1 MAPGSAVNEA
11 RFEAGRVM
19 AKRLDLREFLLLLP
33 VALLLGGCGGVS
45 GPAPT
50 STGSP
55 ATEGSGAEAPDSVND
70 VVSDQFPGELGGV
83 GGDES
88 PAFAAIAIRNAA
100 ESPAAVTVLFA
111 ADGVQ
116 VHIAYVR
123 VLPGTIVQV
132 SSPAPAN
139 RIQINAVTDDGAI
152 VLNRTFALG
161 VDYELDE
168 MIEFIL
174 EPNEG
179 DHTDDGSADP
189 GDGFAPPVFRVIS
202 VEIEGAVT
210 AIGSTVRVQW
220 EDEGGSPQSTVAFH
234 LRSLSDVDSS
244 SRGVQVSPQV
254 ALALDGINDEIRLVL
269 SGIAA
274 GEYELLAV
282 VRDGTYQA
290 SVVAVPQM
298 TLFRDPLNAP
308 PTIRLLTPAQA
319 ITTSAANA
327 FDVCWDDADSDSSAV
342 VSLSLF
348 RVMPSG
354 ESVSYALAGPL
365 PEDPDGAADCV
376 RVIPSQ
382 VIPGVYDLVATISDG
397 VLSGV
402 DRRERWIEIRGTE
415 TDHPPTLTLLAPA
428 ANVVT
433 ARGGAVSVSW
443 HDDDSDS
450 SAIISLMLDPD
461 LSGDAL
467 DGNEVLL
474 VSALAEDPDGA
485 GNDDIRIGFPIG
497 IAAGEYR
504 LAGTIWDGRTSA
516 VSFAA
521 GRISITDGGS
531 DGQSESPGVDAV
543 WPLVDQRLRDG
554 YGLTFGAR
562 FSNVASGDIGVRYFL
577 KGVLAG
583 ETWSVDLLPV
593 STVLRNGSAFTWT
606 ADLSRISIPDEVR
619 ARGLEVR
626 VQLYDGDRLVASDS
640 APGAVFI
647 RRELV
652 PLGIGGV
659 LPDCDAH
666 NGVPADARI
675 EFGWV
680 SGGSA
685 VHDPANIVRF
695 WLAKDG
701 VWPPPLDDDRTHRI
715 ILLGAEQPG
724 VVFNEAVPWEA
735 LTGMDPGLYTLIAE
749 IHDPQFGE
757 IIHAFTDRR
766 IEICAVGRQGGG
778 GLP

>member
-1 MAPGSAVNEA
+1 
-11 RFEAGRVM
+11 M
-19 AKRLDLREFLLLLP
+19 AKRPGLRGFLLLLSA
-33 VALLLGGCGGVS
+33 ALLLGGCGGGIS
-45 GPAPT
+45 DPAPT

-55 ATEGSGAEAPDSVND
+55 AAEGSDTNAPDSVND
-70 VVSDQFPGELGGV
+70 VVTDEFPGELGGV

-100 ESPAAVTVLFA
+100 ESAAAVTVLFA

-139 RIQINAVTDDGAI
+139 RIQINATTDDGAL

-161 VDYELDE
+161 VDYEIDE
-168 MIEFIL
+168 MIEFTL

-179 DHTDDGSADP
+179 GPPGDGTADP
-189 GDGFAPPVFRVIS
+189 GDGFAPPVFRVMS
-202 VEIEGAVT
+202 VEIEGLSA
-210 AIGSTVRVQW
+210 AIGSAALVRW

-234 LRSLSDVDSS
+234 LRSLNDVDPSS
-244 SRGVQVSPQV
+244 LGAQVSPQV

-269 SGIAA
+269 SGVPA
-274 GEYELLAV
+274 GAYELLAV
-282 VRDGTYQA
+282 VRDGSFETTVIA
-290 SVVAVPQM
+290 APQL

-308 PTIRLLTPAQA
+308 PTIRLVSPAQA
-319 ITTSAANA
+319 VTMSAADA
-327 FDVCWDDADSDSSAV
+327 FDLCWDDADPDSSAV

-354 ESVSYALAGPL
+354 ESVSYPLAGPL

-428 ANVVT
+428 ANLAT
-433 ARGGAVSVSW
+433 TRGGAVSVSW

-461 LSGDAL
+461 LSSDAL

-485 GNDDIRIGFPIG
+485 GNDEIRIGFPAD

-521 GRISITDGGS
+521 GKINITDRGS
-531 DGQSESPGVDAV
+531 DEQSESPEVDAV
-543 WPLVDQRLRDG
+543 WPLTDQRIRDG

-562 FSNVASGDIGVRYFL
+562 FSNVAPGDLGVRYFL

-583 ETWSVDLLPV
+583 ESWSVDLLPI
-593 STVLRNGSAFTWT
+593 STELRNGSAFTWT
-606 ADLSRISIPDEVR
+606 ADLSRISIPDEIR
-619 ARGLEVR
+619 AHRLELR
-626 VQLYDGDRLVASDS
+626 VQLFDGDRLVASDA

-647 RRELV
+647 RRELA
-652 PLGIGGV
+652 PLEVGGV
-659 LPDCDAH
+659 LPDCEAH
-666 NGVPADARI
+666 GGVPADARI

-680 SGGSA
+680 GGGSA

-749 IHDPQFGE
+749 IQDPQFGE
-757 IIHAFTDRR
+757 ITHAFTDRR
-766 IEICAVGRQGGG
+766 IEVCAVGRQGGG

>member
-1 MAPGSAVNEA
+1 
-11 RFEAGRVM
+11 M
-19 AKRLDLREFLLLLP
+19 AKRPDLREFLLLLLT
-33 VALLLGGCGGVS
+33 ALLLGGCGGGVS

-55 ATEGSGAEAPDSVND
+55 ATEGSDAEAPNSVDD

-100 ESPAAVTVLFA
+100 ESTAAVTVLFA

-132 SSPAPAN
+132 SSPSPAN
-139 RIQINAVTDDGAI
+139 RIHINAATDDGAL
-152 VLNRTFALG
+152 VLNRTFVLG

-168 MIEFIL
+168 MIEFIF

-179 DHTDDGSADP
+179 DYADDGSANP

-202 VEIEGAVT
+202 VEIEGSSA
-210 AIGSTVRVQW
+210 AIGSTVLIQW
-220 EDEGGSPQSTVAFH
+220 EDEGGSPQATVGFY
-234 LRSLSDVDSS
+234 LRSSDEEDPMSL
-244 SRGVQVSPQV
+244 GAQVSPQV
-254 ALALDGINDEIRLVL
+254 ALSLDGINDEIRLVL
-269 SGIAA
+269 SGVAA

-282 VRDGTYQA
+282 VRDETYETTI
-290 SVVAVPQM
+290 VAAPQL

-308 PTIRLLTPAQA
+308 PMIRLLTPAQA
-319 ITTSAANA
+319 LTTSATDA
-327 FDVCWDDADSDSSAV
+327 FDVCWDDADSDSAAV
-342 VSLSLF
+342 VSFSLF

-354 ESVSYALAGPL
+354 ESVSYPLAGPL

-382 VIPGVYDLVATISDG
+382 VIPGVYDLVAVISDG

-415 TDHPPTLTLLAPA
+415 TDHPPTLTLLAPT
-428 ANVVT
+428 ANLAT
-433 ARGGAVSVSW
+433 TRGEAIPVSW
-443 HDDDSDS
+443 RDEDSDS

-485 GNDDIRIGFPIG
+485 GNDEIRIGFPID

-521 GRISITDGGS
+521 GRISITDRGN
-531 DGQSESPGVDAV
+531 DEQSELPGVDAV

-562 FSNVASGDIGVRYFL
+562 LSNLTSDDLGARYFL
-577 KGVLAG
+577 KGVLVG
-583 ETWSVDLLPV
+583 ESWSVDLLPV
-593 STVLRNGSAFTWT
+593 STELRNGSAFTWT

-619 ARGLEVR
+619 ARGLEVQ
-626 VQLYDGDRLVASDS
+626 VQLFDGDQLVASDT

-647 RRELV
+647 RRELLPIEV
-652 PLGIGGV
+652 GGV
-659 LPDCDAH
+659 LPDCDDH

-680 SGGSA
+680 GGGSA

-701 VWPPPLDDDRTHRI
+701 VWPPPLDDDLTHRI
-715 ILLGAEQPG
+715 ILLGTEQPG
-724 VVFNEAVPWEA
+724 VVFHEVVPWEA

-757 IIHAFTDRR
+757 ITHAFTDRQ
-766 IEICAVGRQGGG
+766 IEVCTVERQGGG